1 MPGEDGDQKRVS
13 DPLDM
18 ELQVIMSCLM
28 WALGTELGSS
38 IKAESAFNSGIISP
52 ASRPLFCTVIAP
64 RVSPLQGPA
73 QFST

>member
-1 MPGEDGDQKRVS
+1 MVVS
-13 DPLDM
+13 HM
-18 ELQVIMSCLM
+18 M